1 VYDQKTNPQ
10 VAPVDTTVIAN
21 APVRFLVSG
30 MGDALATWFEAR
42 SCDRTRSL
50 NACAGHG
57 TPTGLHP
64 ARLCYDTL
72 MAFGAAAE
80 IAAEKHLVMP
90 ASKDL
95 NGPLYLNVSGGWP
108 LLPDTPAPETKM
120 FLVENTD
127 KI

>member
-10 VAPVDTTVIAN
+10 VALVDTTVIAN
-21 APVRFLVSG
+21 APVRFLISG

-50 NACAGHG
+50 NACGGHG
-57 TPTGLHP
+57 TPAGLHP

-72 MAFGAAAE
+72 MAYGAAAE
-80 IAAEKHLVMP
+80 IAAEKHLVTP

-95 NGPLYLNVSGGWP
+95 NGLCSLTYRAAGRSYQTLRRR
-108 LLPDTPAPETKM
+108 DKM